1 MDIIYYGL
9 LLVSCAVA
17 FIGSTAVL
25 TGLKAVIDGDIFGIA
40 VVASGIIWLGVAVYH
55 GIQAGR
61 RRQSRE

>member
-9 LLVSCAVA
+9 LFVGCAMA

-25 TGLKAVIDGDIFGIA
+25 TGLKAVIDGDPFGIA
-40 VVASGIIWLGVAVYH
+40 IVASGIIWLGIAVYH
-55 GIQAGR
+55 GIQAGC